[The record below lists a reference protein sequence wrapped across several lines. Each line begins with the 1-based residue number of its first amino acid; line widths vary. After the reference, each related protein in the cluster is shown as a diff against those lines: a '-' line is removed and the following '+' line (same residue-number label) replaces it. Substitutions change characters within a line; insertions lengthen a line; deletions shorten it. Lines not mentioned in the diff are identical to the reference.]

1 MRGSALWGSGSLER
15 DGYPR
20 SYYAATARVAPERSP
35 LDGDIAPDVCVVG
48 GGFTGLS
55 AGLELAR
62 RGHRVVL
69 LEAERIGWGASGRNG
84 GQLVNGLSASLDTVE
99 QRCGLAGVRVVL
111 DAGQDLRD
119 LIARY
124 DIDCALTPGCLFAAM
139 TPNQMR
145 ELEHRDKLWRRHG
158 FEKFVLLDGPGV
170 RGYVA
175 SDAYLGGMAD
185 PSGGHLHPLDLVL
198 GEAAALE
205 RLGGVIHEGTRV
217 IRVENIDGEPILHT
231 ERGVVRP
238 RALVLAGNAYLG
250 RSVPRL
256 ENRILPFST
265 QVVATAP
272 LGAQAATLIP
282 SGYSVED
289 ERYIQDYYRISADG
303 RLLFGGGAV
312 FGGSDPA
319 NIRRKL
325 VPHLT
330 AVFPELRDVAIEFA
344 WSGNCA
350 ISFSRVPQIGQLGPA
365 SYFAQGYSGHGII
378 GSHLFGR
385 LMGEAVAGERERFEL
400 FANVPWARFPGGRR
414 FAAPYAMLG
423 SWWYGLRDRLDL

>member
-1 MRGSALWGSGSLER
+1 MPLER

-20 SYYAATARVAPERSP
+20 SYYAATARPAPERP
-35 LDGDIAPDVCVVG
+35 ALEGEIAPDVCVVG

-55 AGLELAR
+55 AALELAG
-62 RGHRVVL
+62 RGHQVVM

-84 GQLVNGLSASLDTVE
+84 GQLVNGLSASLETIE
-99 QRCGLAGVRVVL
+99 QYCGLAGVGVVL
-111 DAGQDLRD
+111 GAGRELRE
-119 LIARY
+119 LITRH

-145 ELEHRDKLWRRHG
+145 ELEHRDRLWRRHG
-158 FEKFVLLDGPGV
+158 FEEFILLDRAGV

-175 SDAYLGGMAD
+175 SEAYLGGMAD
-185 PSGGHLHPLDLVL
+185 PSGGHLHPLDLAL

-205 RLGGVIHEGTRV
+205 GLGGVIHERTRV
-217 IRVENIDGEPILHT
+217 VRVEDIEGRPVLRA

-238 RALVLAGNAYLG
+238 RVLVLAGNAYLG
-250 RSVPRL
+250 GSVPRL
-256 ENRILPFST
+256 KNRIMPFST

-272 LGAQAATLIP
+272 LGTRAAALIP

-289 ERYIQDYYRISADG
+289 ERYIQDYYRISTDG

-319 NIRRKL
+319 DIRRKL
-325 VPHLT
+325 VPHLA
-330 AVFPELRDVAIEFA
+330 AVFPELRDVSIDFA

-350 ISFSRVPQIGQLGPA
+350 ISFSRVPQLGQLGPA
-365 SYFAQGYSGHGII
+365 SYFAQGYSGHGIV

-385 LMGEAVAGERERFEL
+385 LIGEAIAGERERFDL
-400 FANVPWARFPGGRR
+400 FASVPWARFPGGRR
-414 FAAPYAMLG
+414 CAVPYAVLG